1 MKLRK
6 VKSIEAKV
14 WMLCRA
20 IIRARYSH
28 KCISCNKEIEG
39 KQLHT
44 GHYARKKFVPLQ
56 IKYRLDI
63 LRPQCFYCNLKMH
76 GNIEWYTIN
85 LMKEGVQPEWFI
97 NLGDDIEKY
106 KQIKLS
112 VPEQREFLLTLE
124 KEYTMILSTLP
135 EVAKHV
141 SS

>member
-6 VKSIEAKV
+6 VKSLEAKV
-14 WMLCRA
+14 WLLCKAITRA
-20 IIRARYSH
+20 SHLH
-28 KCISCNKEIEG
+28 KCISCKKEVEG

-63 LRPQCFYCNLKMH
+63 LRPQCSYCNLRMG
-76 GNIEWYTIN
+76 GNLEWYTIG
-85 LMKEGVQPEWFI
+85 LMREGIQPDWFI

-141 SS
+141 S